1 MKSSSCNLECFLKSE
16 ELQNKYQK
24 QKEQDIDK
32 INEAKI
38 EQINKLYELDKDEK
52 TEMEKQIMQN
62 IMEDFSNIVSDF
74 DEKKQNGLCSSDEIE
89 KFD

>member
-1 MKSSSCNLECFLKSE
+1 M
-16 ELQNKYQK
+16 
-24 QKEQDIDK
+24 DK
-32 INEAKI
+32 INDAKI
-38 EQINKLYELDKDEK
+38 EQINKLYELDKEEK